1 MKQWMFT
8 PKTKRILANL
18 IHGTAKINILEGAVR
33 SGKTILA
40 IIAFVFFIKYGPPGD
55 LIIAGKTERT
65 VKRNVLLVIRKIVG
79 KKNFSYNS
87 SSGEAYIYGRLVYVA
102 SAANEA
108 SADRIQGLSL
118 VGALGDEWS
127 LWPKSF
133 TDMLMTRFSEKGA
146 RAFLTTN
153 PEGPKHYIKTDY
165 LDRAKRDTAIYAEHF
180 DLEDNPALPP
190 DYVAFMKRL
199 WPAGSLFYQRFI
211 LGLWV
216 MAEGVVYDMW
226 QELLHKLE
234 PSKELSQLEPDYLA
248 LAVDYGTQN
257 PFAGLLVKCWNHP
270 RKFDPFKNMQAM
282 LERTYY
288 YDGRAKQ
295 KQKTDGEYAKDL
307 LEFIGKDIHQL
318 KYIIVDPSAASFK
331 IELKNLL
338 KKEKIF
344 HVNVIDAK
352 NDVLDGIRTVSR
364 MLVSGALKIGP
375 DKSNE
380 PLITEFNAYSWDE
393 KAASKGEDKPI
404 KENDHALDA
413 LRYLCL
419 TLFGK
424 QQNDYQSLNNLYR

>member
-18 IHGTAKINILEGAVR
+18 VYGTAKINILEGAVR

-40 IIAFVFFIKYGPPGD
+40 IIAFIMFIKHGPPGD

-65 VKRNVLLVIRKIVG
+65 VKRNILLVIRRIVG
-79 KKNFSYNS
+79 KKNYSYNS
-87 SSGEAYIYGRLVYVA
+87 SSGEATIYGRLVYVA

-108 SADRIQGLSL
+108 SADRIQGMSL

-133 TDMLMTRFSEKGA
+133 TDMLMTRFSEAGA
-146 RAFLTTN
+146 RAFFTTN

-165 LDRAKRDTAIYAEHF
+165 LDRAGVDPEIYAEHF
-180 DLEDNPALPP
+180 LLEDNPALPP

-226 QELLHKLE
+226 NELLHRLGA
-234 PSKELSQLEPDYLA
+234 SKELSSLEPDYLA
-248 LAVDYGTQN
+248 LSIDYGTQN
-257 PFAGLLVKCWNHP
+257 PFAGLLFKCWNHP
-270 RKFDPFKNMQAM
+270 RKHEPFKGLQAL

-288 YDGRAKQ
+288 YDGRSKQ
-295 KQKTDGEYAKDL
+295 KQKTDSEYAKDL
-307 LEFIGKDIHQL
+307 LDFLGTDIRFL
-318 KYIIVDPSAASFK
+318 KYIIVDPSASSFK
-331 IELKNLL
+331 AELKKVL
-338 KKEKIF
+338 KENKHF
-344 HVNVIDAK
+344 HVNVVDAK
-352 NDVLDGIRTVSR
+352 NDVLDGIRTMAR

-380 PLITEFNAYSWDE
+380 PFVTEVNVYSWDT
-393 KAASKGEDKPI
+393 KAANKGEDKPI

-413 LRYLCL
+413 ARYLCM

-424 QQNDYQSLNNLYR
+424 QQNDYQSLNNLYS

>member
-87 SSGEAYIYGRLVYVA
+87 SSGEAYI
-102 SAANEA
+102 
-108 SADRIQGLSL
+108 
-118 VGALGDEWS
+118 
-127 LWPKSF
+127 
-133 TDMLMTRFSEKGA
+133 
-146 RAFLTTN
+146 LTTN

-234 PSKELSQLEPDYLA
+234 QSKELSQLEPDYLA